1 MKINLG
7 AGPYWHK
14 DGWHVLDHKLSKPEP
29 GKVNGDISKINLPSN
44 SCDVAFSSHVI
55 EHIPHLKIQK
65 VFTEINRVLKKD
77 GVLRILVPDME
88 KFAKAYAIKDKSFFK
103 IAKKENHSLRQDLG
117 YGGMLANIIVAPGQ
131 DTVLM
136 DRELK
141 SFVGGYAHIYGYDFK
156 MLQIILKKTGYY
168 QIKKKNFCQ
177 SKIKDLREPLH
188 VMGKPA
194 RYYNL
199 NNEYYKKKNLI
210 HKYSK
215 GGYTV
220 NFKIT
225 GFDKLPHTS
234 LIIEAKKKTHIKV
247 TKKNNLNN
255 FDNYNFY
262 GYSLLEDKKF
272 KRKFNLLSK
281 VSKKL
286 KDPYFNKKLQ
296 KLLKVKSK

>member
-14 DGWHVLDHKLSKPEP
+14 DGWHVLDHKLKSPQP
-29 GKVNGDISKINLPSN
+29 GKVNGDISKINLSSK
-44 SCDVAFSSHVI
+44 SCDVAFTSHVI

-65 VFTEINRVLKKD
+65 VFTEINRVLKTN

-88 KFAKAYAIKDKSFFK
+88 KFAKAYADKNKSFFK

-117 YGGMLANIIVAPGQ
+117 YGGMLANVIVAPGQ
-131 DTVLM
+131 DTVLL

-141 SFVGGYAHIYGYDFK
+141 NFVGGYAHIYGYDFE
-156 MLQIILKKTGYY
+156 MLKIILQKTGFYK
-168 QIKKKNFCQ
+168 IAKKNFCE
-177 SKIKDLREPLH
+177 SSIKDFNEPLH
-188 VMGKPA
+188 VFGKPA
-194 RYYNL
+194 KYYNL
-199 NNEYYKKKNLI
+199 NNEYYKKNNLI

-215 GGYTV
+215 GGYKV

-234 LIIEAKKKTHIKV
+234 LIIEAKKKKHIKI
-247 TKKNNLNN
+247 TKKNNFNN
-255 FDNYNFY
+255 MDNYNLY
-262 GYSLLEDKKF
+262 GYSLLEDSKFRKKF
-272 KRKFNLLSK
+272 NILSK

-286 KDPYFNKKLQ
+286 KDPVFSKNLQ
-296 KLLKVKSK
+296 KLMKKK

>member
-14 DGWHVLDHKLSKPEP
+14 NGWHVLDHKLSKPEP
-29 GKVNGDISKINLPSN
+29 GRVRGDISKINLPPN
-44 SCDVAFSSHVI
+44 SCDLAFTSHVI

-65 VFTEINRVLKKD
+65 VFTEINRILKKN

-88 KFAKAYAIKDKSFFK
+88 KFAKAYTSKDKSFFK

-136 DRELK
+136 DRELE
-141 SFVGGYAHIYGYDFK
+141 SFVGGYAHIYGYDFQ
-156 MLQIILKKTGYY
+156 MLKIILKKAGYY
-168 QIKKKNFCQ
+168 KIKKKNFCQ
-177 SKIKDLREPLH
+177 SGIKDFREPLH
-188 VMGKPA
+188 VVGKPVV
-194 RYYNL
+194 YNNL
-199 NNEYYKKKNLI
+199 NNEYYKKNNLI

-215 GGYTV
+215 GGYSV

-234 LIIEAKKKTHIKV
+234 LIIEAKKKTHIKI

-255 FDNYNFY
+255 LENYNFY

-272 KRKFNLLSK
+272 KNKFNLLSK

-286 KDPYFNKKLQ
+286 KDPVFNQKLE
-296 KLLKVKSK
+296 KLLKIKNK

>member
-14 DGWHVLDHKLSKPEP
+14 NGWHVLDHKLSKPEP
-29 GKVNGDISKINLPSN
+29 GRVRGDISKINLPPN
-44 SCDVAFSSHVI
+44 SCDLAFTSHVI

-65 VFTEINRVLKKD
+65 VFTEINRILKKN

-88 KFAKAYAIKDKSFFK
+88 KFAKAYTSKDKSFFK

-136 DRELK
+136 DRELE
-141 SFVGGYAHIYGYDFK
+141 SFVGGYAHIYGYDFQ
-156 MLQIILKKTGYY
+156 MLKIILKKAGYY
-168 QIKKKNFCQ
+168 KIKKKNFCQ
-177 SKIKDLREPLH
+177 SGIKDFREPLH
-188 VMGKPA
+188 VVGKPA
-194 RYYNL
+194 VYNNL
-199 NNEYYKKKNLI
+199 NNEYYKKNNLI

-234 LIIEAKKKTHIKV
+234 LIIEAKKKTHIKI

-255 FDNYNFY
+255 LENYNFY

-272 KRKFNLLSK
+272 KNKFNLLSK

-286 KDPYFNKKLQ
+286 KDPVFNQKLE
-296 KLLKVKSK
+296 KLLKIKNK